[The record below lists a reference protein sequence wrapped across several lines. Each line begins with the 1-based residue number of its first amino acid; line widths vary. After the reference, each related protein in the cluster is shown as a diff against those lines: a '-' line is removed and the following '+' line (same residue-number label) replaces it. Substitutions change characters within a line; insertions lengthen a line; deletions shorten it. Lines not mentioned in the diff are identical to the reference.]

1 MVDGMVALAVGSC
14 LPIVVIASLRA
25 AAMYADAYGLQWM
38 LFVRR
43 TRRRCTARPCRETPA
58 PYRCAPSVVT
68 GSVVTRCAVS
78 RCVIA
83 GVMLVAANAHAA
95 DVSEPMLEEQRVTAT
110 ALPLTPASASPHV
123 TILRRADLDALRGQD
138 LATILARQAGV
149 VIDRGARSGGYGA
162 LYLRGADPS
171 HVVVL
176 IDHVRQNDPLSSRGS
191 AVDLNT
197 LSVDDVERIEIVRGS
212 ASVANAEA
220 IAGLIHVFTRR
231 ATTGGAAGAALG
243 GDGLRS
249 AHASWAA
256 DGPRL
261 GASWR
266 EDGDRAEGYARVRA
280 VSASWDADFDAPLSL
295 RAAARVADSAQRGF
309 PDDSGGLRYAVQ
321 RALDARD
328 GKTRQLS
335 LRGEYAAAAG
345 TLELHAATLSR
356 DGEEITPG
364 VAPGLRDPAG
374 LPPIASRS
382 DYTRDEVQA
391 AWRRSAGDAVL
402 LTLGTQY
409 QREHGRLDSLIDF
422 GGFVLPAAFALNRD
436 TASVFAEA
444 RWQAGPWAVQGGAR
458 HERYGGDASAQASS
472 ATHPMLSLQ
481 RSIGERGGSWGASVA
496 RASKPPSFYA
506 LGHPLV
512 GNPQLEAET
521 AQQRELYYATAEDAA
536 WSGRVTLFSARYRDL
551 IDFDAG
557 PPPQL
562 VNRDRIE
569 TDGIEWRAGHRFGND
584 WRLQLDGTWMRV
596 RDPDGGVPL
605 RYRPKI
611 QATAQLGVPVGER
624 RELSLLLRHLGRR
637 FDSSIPTG
645 DRWLSAST
653 TLDLVLRQQ
662 FGAAQLLLA
671 LDNAGNARSEETLG
685 MPLPGRRLRL
695 SLDWRLP

>member
-14 LPIVVIASLRA
+14 LPIVLVAWPRVAATYLDAWGLRRTR
-25 AAMYADAYGLQWM
+25 
-38 LFVRR
+38 FVRR
-43 TRRRCTARPCRETPA
+43 TGCRCAAWPCRRA
-58 PYRCAPSVVT
+58 QASYRCADSIVA
-68 GSVVTRCAVS
+68 GSAIARRAVS
-78 RCVIA
+78 RCVVV
-83 GVMLVAANAHAA
+83 GLMLVAATAHAGDA
-95 DVSEPMLEEQRVTAT
+95 SEPVLEEQRVTAT
-110 ALPLTPASASPHV
+110 ALPLTPATASPHV

-138 LATILARQAGV
+138 LATILARQAGI

-176 IDHVRQNDPLSSRGS
+176 VDHVRQNDPLSSRGS

-197 LSVDDVERIEIVRGS
+197 LSVDDVERIEIVRGN

-220 IAGLIHVFTRR
+220 VAGLIHVFTRR
-231 ATTGGAAGAALG
+231 ATSGRAAGGALG

-266 EDGDRAEGYARVRA
+266 EDGDRADGYARTRA
-280 VSASWDADFDAPLSL
+280 VNASWDADVEALSL
-295 RAAARVADSAQRGF
+295 RVAVRLADSAQRGF
-309 PDDSGGLRYAVQ
+309 PDDSGGQRYAVQ

-328 GKTRQLS
+328 GETRQLS

-345 TLELHAATLSR
+345 TLDLHAATLSR
-356 DGEEITPG
+356 DGEESTPG

-374 LPPIASRS
+374 LPPIVSRS

-422 GGFVLPAAFALNRD
+422 GAFALPAAFALSRD
-436 TASVFAEA
+436 TASAFGEA
-444 RWQAGPWAVQGGAR
+444 RWQSGPWAVQGGVR
-458 HERYGGDASAQASS
+458 HERYDGDASAQASS

-481 RSIGERGGSWGASVA
+481 RSVGERGGSWGASVA

-512 GNPQLEAET
+512 GNPQLKAET

-536 WSGRVTLFSARYRDL
+536 WAGRVTLFSARYRDL

-562 VNRDRIE
+562 VNRDRIG
-569 TDGIEWRAGHRFGND
+569 TDGIEWRASRRFGND

-605 RYRPKI
+605 RHRPKI
-611 QATAQLGVPVGER
+611 QAAAQLGVPVGER

-645 DRWLSAST
+645 DVWLSAST
-653 TLDLVLRQQ
+653 TVDLVLRQQ

-695 SLDWRLP
+695 ALDWRLP